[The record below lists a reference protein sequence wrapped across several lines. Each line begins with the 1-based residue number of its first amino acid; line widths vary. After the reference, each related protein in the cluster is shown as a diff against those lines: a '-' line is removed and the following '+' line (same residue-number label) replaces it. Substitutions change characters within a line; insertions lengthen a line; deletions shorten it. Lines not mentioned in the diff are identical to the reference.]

1 MKFGDA
7 VSAPSAPV
15 KLAKSVSVQPR
26 ALRKSL
32 AEGSYDE
39 HMKTIAPAV
48 IAGSGCEHPPH
59 AASGELVEPGSHWCS
74 VIATFPDYA
83 LVECTD
89 EDTVWKV
96 PYTRDGDDVT
106 VGEPEEMHEVFVP
119 AGEDDEPEDDDS
131 DSPDL

>member
-7 VSAPSAPV
+7 VSAPSATV

-48 IAGSGCEHPPH
+48 IAGSGCEHP
-59 AASGELVEPGSHWCS
+59 SEDLVEPGSHWCN

-83 LVECTD
+83 LVECGE
-89 EDTVWKV
+89 EDKVWKV

-106 VGEPEEMHEVFVP
+106 VGQPEEMHEVFVP
-119 AGEDDEPEDDDS
+119 AGEDDDS